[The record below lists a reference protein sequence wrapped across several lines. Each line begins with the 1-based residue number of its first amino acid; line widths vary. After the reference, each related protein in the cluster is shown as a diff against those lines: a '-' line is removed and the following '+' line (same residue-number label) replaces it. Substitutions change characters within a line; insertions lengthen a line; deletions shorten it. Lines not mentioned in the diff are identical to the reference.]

1 MPGNR
6 ICDPKS
12 DKFAYCV
19 PAGKECGQAMG
30 VKDTCQ
36 GSTLEFCLDGFK
48 TRQDCTELGF
58 TGCKDLVMSGAKLG
72 AICY

>member
-1 MPGNR
+1 
-6 ICDPKS
+6 
-12 DKFAYCV
+12 
-19 PAGKECGQAMG
+19 MG